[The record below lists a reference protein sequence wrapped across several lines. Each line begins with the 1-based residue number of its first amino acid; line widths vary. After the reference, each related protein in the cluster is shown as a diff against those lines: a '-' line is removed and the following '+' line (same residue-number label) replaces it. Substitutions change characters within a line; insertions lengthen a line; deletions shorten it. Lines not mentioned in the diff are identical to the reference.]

1 MVTCP
6 NFGCNS
12 MHGCPQTFLTKST
25 LKSTILG
32 TMNVTSISKFRKD
45 AKAYFDQVIDDKD
58 VLLITRN
65 DGQTVVVMTLDQYNS
80 KAETDY
86 LNSTIANRKHLQK
99 SIADARAGKVE
110 KHDLIEI

>member
-1 MVTCP
+1 
-6 NFGCNS
+6 
-12 MHGCPQTFLTKST
+12 
-25 LKSTILG
+25 
-32 TMNVTSISKFRKD
+32 MNVTSISKFRKD

-65 DGQTVVVMTLDQYNS
+65 DGQTIVVMTLDEYNS

-86 LNSTIANRKHLQK
+86 LNSSPANRKHLEK

-110 KHDLIEI
+110 KHELIET

>member
-1 MVTCP
+1 
-6 NFGCNS
+6 
-12 MHGCPQTFLTKST
+12 
-25 LKSTILG
+25 
-32 TMNVTSISKFRKD
+32 MNVTSISKFRKD

-80 KAETDY
+80 QAETDY
-86 LNSTIANRKHLQK
+86 LNSTAANRKHLQK

-110 KHDLIEI
+110 KHDLIES

>member
-1 MVTCP
+1 
-6 NFGCNS
+6 
-12 MHGCPQTFLTKST
+12 
-25 LKSTILG
+25 
-32 TMNVTSISKFRKD
+32 MNVTSISKFRKD

-80 KAETDY
+80 HVETDY
-86 LNSTIANRKHLQK
+86 LNSSPANRKHLEK

-110 KHDLIEI
+110 KHDLIES